1 MKKLMES
8 SNWVWVFLLVAFIGI
23 FSLEVFTYTA
33 ITKKENTVSS
43 SSDSS
48 EYNIVTIKREKE
60 DDNST
65 EYMVYDYGDED
76 VNFTFVGDSRT
87 VGMQMAVGQP
97 DNFVCENGI
106 GYHWVMESAQM
117 DRIIR
122 SANLKNSVVVIL
134 IGVNDIQMGSG
145 SYGNMIEK
153 IQNNTNA
160 KIYFVSVNPVDE
172 ERTGKNGYG
181 YTTNERI
188 QKFNETIMD
197 LCDRYDIEYIN
208 CYDQLQA
215 TGFSTVDG
223 LHYTNGTYKNIFYFI
238 KNFVFYDLTE
248 NGF

>member
-1 MKKLMES
+1 MRKLMES
-8 SNWVWVFLLVAFIGI
+8 SNAVWTFLLFAFIGI
-23 FSLEVFTYTA
+23 LSLEVFTFFTMFG
-33 ITKKENTVSS
+33 KKKTTVSTN
-43 SSDSS
+43 DSS

-60 DDNST
+60 ETT
-65 EYMVYDYGDED
+65 EPLVYDYGDED
-76 VNFTFVGDSRT
+76 VNFTFIGDSRT

-97 DNFVCENGI
+97 DTFVCENGI

-117 DRIIR
+117 DKIIR

-145 SYGNMIEK
+145 SYGNLIEK

-172 ERTGKNGYG
+172 EQTTKNGYG

-188 QKFNETIMD
+188 QKFNESIMA
-197 LCDRYDIEYIN
+197 LCEKYDIEYIN
-208 CYDQLQA
+208 CYDQLLA
-215 TGFSTVDG
+215 TGYNTVDG
-223 LHYTNGTYKNIFYFI
+223 LHYTNSTYKNIFYFI
-238 KNFVFYDLTE
+238 KNYVFLDLTN